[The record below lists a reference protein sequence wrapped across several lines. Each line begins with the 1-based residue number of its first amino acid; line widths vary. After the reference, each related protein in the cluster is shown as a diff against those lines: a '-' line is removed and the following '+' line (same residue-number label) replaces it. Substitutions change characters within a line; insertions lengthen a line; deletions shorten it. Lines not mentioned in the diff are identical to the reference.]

1 MEEGNLTLLQLQ
13 EMITDT
19 VSNAL
24 PDLYWVSGEVSQIS
38 LNASGHCYIEL
49 VQTDESTGRV
59 VAKARAI
66 IWRARAEVLLSYF
79 RESAGSN
86 PQKGMKMLL
95 NVAVEYSAVWG
106 LSLIV
111 YDLDPNFTLG
121 DIEKER
127 QKTIRKLERQG
138 MFELNSSLELPV
150 LPLRVAIVS
159 AAGAAGYG
167 DFMKHVNQSRWAGAM
182 HFSLF
187 DAPMQGEGCAAGIIE
202 ALSQVEENKF
212 DLAVIIRGGGSDMDL
227 KPYDDYELALNV
239 AQFPL
244 PVLTGIGH
252 DRDYHVIDMVA
263 HTWFKTPTAVA
274 DFLIEMF
281 ENQWNRLFELGT
293 RVSEAIESR
302 VNAGLYELSSME
314 KRLQYAVG
322 SLLSSRENA
331 LRLMESKLENVNPE
345 RILGKGFALVLD
357 KDGRRISEPQ
367 ELPDNGRITLV
378 MGRTMVEYEVVRI
391 ASREFGE

>member
-1 MEEGNLTLLQLQ
+1 MGESGEYIELSALQNLIKSRVGDIQAWVKVEIDSHSESGGHHYFGLIEKSKTGAELAKARG
-13 EMITDT
+13 IIWR
-19 VSNAL
+19 SNAL
-24 PDLYWVSGEVSQIS
+24 IINQFQAATGKRLGAGLSVGVLVSV
-38 LNASGHCYIEL
+38 NY
-49 VQTDESTGRV
+49 D
-59 VAKARAI
+59 AR
-66 IWRARAEVLLSYF
+66 F
-79 RESAGSN
+79 
-86 PQKGMKMLL
+86 
-95 NVAVEYSAVWG
+95 G
-106 LSLIV
+106 LSLIIHSIDAS
-111 YDLDPNFTLG
+111 YSIGLREQEKKETIRRLTESGLMDMQKSTLG
-121 DIEKER
+121 LPFLPSRIAV
-127 QKTIRKLERQG
+127 I
-138 MFELNSSLELPV
+138 SSAE
-150 LPLRVAIVS
+150 
-159 AAGAAGYG
+159 AAGYG

-187 DAPMQGEGCAAGIIE
+187 AAPMQGEGCAAGIIE

-357 KDGRRISEPQ
+357 KYGRRISEPQ

>member
-187 DAPMQGEGCAAGIIE
+187 AAPMQGEGCAAGIIE